1 MNDRK
6 GTWKVKAGLAEML
19 KGGVIMDVVTAEQ
32 AKIAE
37 DAGAVAVMALE
48 RVPADIR
55 REGGVARMS
64 DPGLITAI
72 IDAVTIPVMAKC
84 RIGHFVEAQILESLG
99 VDYIDESE
107 VLTPADEEHHINKHP
122 FKVPFVCG
130 CRDLGEALRRIT
142 EGAAMIRTKG
152 EAGTGNVVEAVRHM
166 RAVTGG
172 IRKLHG
178 MGSEELV
185 VEAKRIGA
193 PTDLLEETA
202 RLGRLPGGNC
212 AAGGI
217 ATDLENVDALI
228 LPGGEST
235 TMARL
240 MEPAL
245 RDSIQRRVAAGMP
258 VMGTCAG
265 MILMARDVKGGRM
278 DQEPLQLMD
287 IGVRRN
293 AYGRQ
298 IDSFEAEVESHA
310 IGGAVPAVF
319 IRAPQLVQH
328 GDSVEELAR
337 HGDQVVAVR
346 QGNRLALAFHP
357 ELTPDRRWHQ
367 YFLTFNG
374 EKR

>member
-1 MNDRK
+1 VSARRRV
-6 GTWKVKAGLAEML
+6 GVLAL
-19 KGGVIMDVVTAEQ
+19 QGDF
-32 AKIAE
+32 
-37 DAGAVAVMALE
+37 
-48 RVPADIR
+48 
-55 REGGVARMS
+55 REHLA
-64 DPGLITAI
+64 
-72 IDAVTIPVMAKC
+72 
-84 RIGHFVEAQILESLG
+84 
-99 VDYIDESE
+99 
-107 VLTPADEEHHINKHP
+107 
-122 FKVPFVCG
+122 
-130 CRDLGEALRRIT
+130 ALRAT
-142 EGAAMIRTKG
+142 E
-152 EAGTGNVVEAVRHM
+152 VEGVPVR
-166 RAVTGG
+166 
-172 IRKLHG
+172 L
-178 MGSEELV
+178 
-185 VEAKRIGA
+185 
-193 PTDLLEETA
+193 
-202 RLGRLPGGNC
+202 
-212 AAGGI
+212 
-217 ATDLENVDALI
+217 ATDLEKVDALI

-265 MILMARDVKGGRM
+265 MILMARDVQDGRV

-287 IGVRRN
+287 IEVRRN

-298 IDSFEAEVESHA
+298 IDSFEAEVESQA
-310 IGGAVPAVF
+310 IGGAGPAVF
-319 IRAPQLVQH
+319 IRAPQLIEH

>member
-1 MNDRK
+1 VSARRRV
-6 GTWKVKAGLAEML
+6 GVLAL
-19 KGGVIMDVVTAEQ
+19 QGDF
-32 AKIAE
+32 
-37 DAGAVAVMALE
+37 
-48 RVPADIR
+48 
-55 REGGVARMS
+55 REHLA
-64 DPGLITAI
+64 
-72 IDAVTIPVMAKC
+72 
-84 RIGHFVEAQILESLG
+84 
-99 VDYIDESE
+99 
-107 VLTPADEEHHINKHP
+107 
-122 FKVPFVCG
+122 
-130 CRDLGEALRRIT
+130 ALRAT
-142 EGAAMIRTKG
+142 E
-152 EAGTGNVVEAVRHM
+152 VEGVPVR
-166 RAVTGG
+166 
-172 IRKLHG
+172 L
-178 MGSEELV
+178 
-185 VEAKRIGA
+185 
-193 PTDLLEETA
+193 
-202 RLGRLPGGNC
+202 
-212 AAGGI
+212 

-265 MILMARDVKGGRM
+265 MILMARDVQDGRV

-287 IGVRRN
+287 IEVRRN

-298 IDSFEAEVESHA
+298 IDSFEAEVESQA
-310 IGGAVPAVF
+310 IGGAGPAVF
-319 IRAPQLVQH
+319 IRAPQLIEH

>member
-1 MNDRK
+1 MNTRRRV
-6 GTWKVKAGLAEML
+6 GVLAL
-19 KGGVIMDVVTAEQ
+19 QGDF
-32 AKIAE
+32 
-37 DAGAVAVMALE
+37 
-48 RVPADIR
+48 
-55 REGGVARMS
+55 REHLA
-64 DPGLITAI
+64 
-72 IDAVTIPVMAKC
+72 
-84 RIGHFVEAQILESLG
+84 
-99 VDYIDESE
+99 
-107 VLTPADEEHHINKHP
+107 
-122 FKVPFVCG
+122 
-130 CRDLGEALRRIT
+130 ALRAT
-142 EGAAMIRTKG
+142 E
-152 EAGTGNVVEAVRHM
+152 VEGVPVR
-166 RAVTGG
+166 
-172 IRKLHG
+172 L
-178 MGSEELV
+178 
-185 VEAKRIGA
+185 
-193 PTDLLEETA
+193 
-202 RLGRLPGGNC
+202 
-212 AAGGI
+212 

-240 MEPAL
+240 MESAL

-265 MILMARDVKGGRM
+265 MILMARDVTDGRV

-310 IGGAVPAVF
+310 IGGAGPAVF
-319 IRAPQLVQH
+319 IRAPQLVQQ

-337 HGDQVVAVR
+337 HGDQVVAVK